1 MSVKVGGPSSPG
13 QRSVP
18 TLNSGKNLKDSLLHL
33 QTGFPSLGCNCFFCH
48 LCWLKASLSDAST
61 LGRAWN
67 WVLPWEDIEDNRKPC
82 CN

>member
-33 QTGFPSLGCNCFFCH
+33 QAGFPSLGYRILLLLPSLLVKGFF
-48 LCWLKASLSDAST
+48 
-61 LGRAWN
+61 
-67 WVLPWEDIEDNRKPC
+67 V
-82 CN
+82 